1 MPRDRAR
8 LVELLASVNP
18 TPAGDHLAGLCH
30 EAAAMLA
37 GETEGVAFP
46 AGTEV
51 EKLGGDYT
59 FAGPVVGVARKLSGA
74 VRYVV
79 EDDRGALHI
88 FRGEQLRR
96 PPAGD
101 ATSRPCQGEGQ
112 AGDAGQGGAMG
123 KGGLGSPALDFDAAA
138 RAIGQMAAADQA
150 EARGWS
156 KAAAEIRAGDAR
168 TLTVDGATLGARTAI
183 CLFVAAGL
191 DVGRALDACGLAARV
206 RS

>member
-46 AGTEV
+46 VGTEV
-51 EKLGGDYT
+51 EKIGGDYI
-59 FAGPVVGVARKLSGA
+59 FAGPVVGVVRKRSGA

-88 FRGEQLRR
+88 FRGEQLRE
-96 PPAGD
+96 PPADG
-101 ATSRPCQGEGQ
+101 
-112 AGDAGQGGAMG
+112 AG
-123 KGGLGSPALDFDAAA
+123 
-138 RAIGQMAAADQA
+138 IGWAVPAADL
-150 EARGWS
+150 
-156 KAAAEIRAGDAR
+156 IFR
-168 TLTVDGATLGARTAI
+168 TATLREA
-183 CLFVAAGL
+183 
-191 DVGRALDACGLAARV
+191 
-206 RS
+206 